1 MIVLSAE
8 IEIGI
13 LTKQTQTGGPG
24 LLQTALMTTRLEE
37 VMTALET
44 SIEIVM
50 TLTDTV
56 MGIGTVTV
64 MGRAGTWIDM
74 GAEIVMMT
82 EAAETMIEATI
93 PG

>member
-1 MIVLSAE
+1 
-8 IEIGI
+8 
-13 LTKQTQTGGPG
+13 
-24 LLQTALMTTRLEE
+24 
-37 VMTALET
+37 
-44 SIEIVM
+44 M

-82 EAAETMIEATI
+82 EAAETMIEVVRKQSS
-93 PG
+93 